1 MKNTF
6 KENDEVL
13 YTNKDVVAV
22 TKYDLQ
28 KLQNLS
34 LLNKRKR
41 IRLCAHKKPSERL
54 HDMIIVH
61 SKECY
66 VRPHMHLSRAESI
79 TILEGEVDLVI
90 FQEDGSIREV
100 IRMGALP
107 TNLTFFYRLSKSIY
121 HMLIIRSEFLVFH
134 EATEGPFKREDT
146 IFPEWSPPEES
157 IILVDFI
164 NLIESKIYNKP
175 L

>member
-1 MKNTF
+1 MKFT
-6 KENDEVL
+6 
-13 YTNKDVVAV
+13 AS
-22 TKYDLQ
+22 Q
-28 KLQNLS
+28 
-34 LLNKRKR
+34 
-41 IRLCAHKKPSERL
+41 IAG
-54 HDMIIVH
+54 
-61 SKECY
+61 
-66 VRPHMHLSRAESI
+66 
-79 TILEGEVDLVI
+79 ILEGEVDLVI
-90 FQEDGSIREV
+90 FEEDGSIREV

-107 TNLTFFYRLSKSIY
+107 TNQTFFYRLSKSIY
-121 HMLIIRSEFLVFH
+121 HMFIIRSEFLVFH